1 MERRRTGSG
10 FVLASVV
17 FVPGMLATA
26 AYWLADDRWTSL
38 CAGLCLLFCNW
49 ILLGPL
55 RLKALSPAA
64 VYLNILA
71 VFHLGLVL
79 PIAVGIAVGPIP
91 GWVRS
96 GSLQSALLLLVLAFG
111 CFAWGAASAA
121 ARGTRAP
128 TAAANGEW
136 HNVALFYCGLAAI
149 AAGGAALFWG
159 IRDLG
164 FSRFAEATYFE
175 TYRLARTYDPR
186 FFVTSLQLTPMG
198 FYLALAAAPRQ
209 RLPAVAWAGAVWA
222 GMIFV
227 LGYRGFA
234 LTPVAAGL
242 VILSKRG
249 VRFPRW
255 AWACGLAAVLVAIPI
270 SRELRD
276 TKLAER
282 TLAASDLS
290 LVPLE
295 AIQEMGGS
303 LRPLVHTID
312 LMENEPYRWGRTYWQ
327 ALGQVVPN
335 LSLSWQGDPYLPVE
349 ELPPSH
355 WVSRLAA
362 PWNYQN
368 FGGLGFS
375 AVAEPYMNAGPWGV
389 ALAFWLLGYGLVRVD
404 RMDLRRPTQLA
415 CLAMVLG
422 PLLWATRN
430 GAGVFVRPAIWGM
443 ALTFAARFVG
453 DSLARTR
460 SERVRVS
467 PRLRPSTN
475 E

>member
-1 MERRRTGSG
+1 MGSG
-10 FVLASVV
+10 FVLASVLL
-17 FVPGMLATA
+17 VPGLLAAA

-49 ILLGPL
+49 VLLGPL
-55 RLKALSPAA
+55 HLRALSPAA

-91 GWVRS
+91 AWVRS
-96 GSLQSALLLLVLAFG
+96 GSVQSALLLLLLAFG
-111 CFAWGAASAA
+111 CFVWGAASGA
-121 ARGTRAP
+121 ARGRRTP
-128 TAAANGEW
+128 THRENDSW
-136 HNVALFYCGLAAI
+136 HNQALFYCGLAAI
-149 AAGGAALFWG
+149 TAGGAALLWG
-159 IRDLG
+159 IHELG

-198 FYLALAAAPRQ
+198 FYLALAAAPRE
-209 RLPAVAWAGAVWA
+209 RLNTVAWAGAAWA

-234 LTPVAAGL
+234 LTPAAAGL
-242 VILSKRG
+242 VILTKRG
-249 VRFPRW
+249 LRLPRW
-255 AWACGLAAVLVAIPI
+255 AFVGGLTAVLIAIPI
-270 SRELRD
+270 SRQLRD
-276 TKLAER
+276 TKLSER
-282 TLAASDLS
+282 TLAASELS
-290 LVPLE
+290 LAPLE

-327 ALGQVVPN
+327 ALEQVVPN
-335 LSLSWQGDPYLPVE
+335 LSVHWLGEVYVPVE

-375 AVAEPYMNAGPWGV
+375 AVAEPYMNLGPWGV
-389 ALAFWLLGYGLVRVD
+389 AMAFWLLGYGLARVD
-404 RMDLRRPTQLA
+404 RVDLQRPTQLA
-415 CLAMVLG
+415 CLGMVLG

-430 GAGVFVRPAIWGM
+430 GAGVFVRPAIWGV

-453 DSLARTR
+453 DSLARAR
-460 SERVRVS
+460 SQRVQAA
-467 PRLRPSTN
+467 PRLRPSIN
-475 E
+475 L